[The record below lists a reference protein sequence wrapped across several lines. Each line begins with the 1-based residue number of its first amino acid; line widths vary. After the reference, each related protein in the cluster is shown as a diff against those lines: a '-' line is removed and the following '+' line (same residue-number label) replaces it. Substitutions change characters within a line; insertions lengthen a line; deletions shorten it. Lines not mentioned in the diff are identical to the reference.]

1 MISMWVRIFSTI
13 IKYNMHR
20 CTLFHVLFFTKKHSR
35 KHSKKHS
42 KFIQNMGKIHSN
54 LFSEASIY
62 WRESHLYLHKSIT
75 DKSKLLQ
82 DMRVIS
88 SINYLLTCKCGR
100 YNFYC
105 QSLQSNILL
114 QGKSYDLILENVT
127 LFHVQS

>member
-1 MISMWVRIFSTI
+1 MWVRIFSTI

-82 DMRVIS
+82 DIRVIS
-88 SINYLLTCKCGR
+88 SINYLLTIDSQVWQR

-114 QGKSYDLILENVT
+114 QVKRYDFILENVT